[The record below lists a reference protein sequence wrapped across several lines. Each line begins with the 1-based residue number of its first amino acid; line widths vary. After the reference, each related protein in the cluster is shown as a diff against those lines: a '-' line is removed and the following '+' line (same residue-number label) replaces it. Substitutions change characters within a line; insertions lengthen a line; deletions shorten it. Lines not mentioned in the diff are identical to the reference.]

1 MIPPRLDAMEPGPVL
16 AGFLATI
23 DVTELSGHD
32 RIVVLRAHHKMASHY
47 NAHVYRDMAAVVD
60 SIEDDNPMYA
70 AEAAAAEIR
79 AALRLTR
86 RASDTELAFAVEL
99 QQRLPRV
106 WEALVAGSIDVRRAR
121 TIAYGTTHLSV
132 AVAQDVV
139 ERIITHAS
147 HLTTGQLRARIDRIA
162 IEADPEAAQ
171 QRYDTAIS
179 DRRIVTEATPSGTA
193 NLLGLELP
201 PHRVTAIS
209 RRINHLARSL
219 NTKDETRSI
228 DQLRADVYLDLLQGI
243 NASVTNNTG
252 GVELRIDLDT
262 LAGLA
267 EHPGEIAGYGPVIAD
282 IARKVATEQDNAQW
296 RWTVTDPATG
306 QALHNGTTRRRPTT
320 SQRRTVEARNQT
332 CIFPGCRMPAIDCD
346 LDHTTRWADGGET
359 TIDNLT
365 PLCRHDHRIRHQAG
379 WTHQPLPNGDHQWTT
394 KLGHTYTTSGQ
405 PP

>member
-171 QRYDTAIS
+171 QRYDTAIN

-228 DQLRADVYLDLLQGI
+228 DQLRADVYLDLLGGKDYA
-243 NASVTNNTG
+243 NKTGG

-262 LAGLA
+262 LAGLT

-282 IARKVATEQDNAQW
+282 IARKVAAEQDNAQW

-306 QALHNGTTRRRPTT
+306 QTLHNGTTGRRPTT

-359 TIDNLT
+359 TTDNLT

-394 KLGHTYTTSGQ
+394 KLGHTYTTSGR

>member
-1 MIPPRLDAMEPGPVL
+1 MEPGPAL
-16 AGFLATI
+16 AGILATI

-32 RIVVLRAHHKMASHY
+32 RIVVLRAHHKMVSHY

-60 SIEDDNPMYA
+60 SIEDDDPMYA

-99 QQRLPRV
+99 RRRLPRV
-106 WEALVAGSIDVRRAR
+106 WEALVTGLIDVGRAR
-121 TIAYGTTHLSV
+121 TIAYGTTHLFV
-132 AVAQDVV
+132 AVARDVV
-139 ERIITHAS
+139 ERIIESAPN
-147 HLTTGQLRARIDRIA
+147 LTTGQLRARIDRIA
-162 IEADPEAAQ
+162 MEADPDVAH
-171 QRYDTAIS
+171 QRYETALG
-179 DRRIVTEATPSGTA
+179 DRRVVTEATTFGPA

-219 NTKDETRSI
+219 NTKDETRTI
-228 DQLRADVYLDLLQGI
+228 DQLRADVYLDLLGGKDYA
-243 NASVTNNTG
+243 NKTGG

-267 EHPGEIAGYGPVIAD
+267 EHPGELNGYGPVIAD
-282 IARKVATEQDNAQW
+282 VARQVTQQQQDTQW
-296 RWTVTDPATG
+296 RWTVTDPLTG
-306 QALHNGTTRRRPTT
+306 QPIHNGTTRRRPTA
-320 SQRRTVEARNQT
+320 SQHRDVETRDHA

-346 LDHTTRWADGGET
+346 LDHRTRWVDGGET
-359 TIDNLT
+359 TTDNLA

-379 WTHQPLPNGDHQWTT
+379 WTHQPLPNGDHQWIT
-394 KLGHTYTTSGQ
+394 KLGHTYTTSGR

>member
-1 MIPPRLDAMEPGPVL
+1 M
-16 AGFLATI
+16 
-23 DVTELSGHD
+23 
-32 RIVVLRAHHKMASHY
+32 
-47 NAHVYRDMAAVVD
+47 
-60 SIEDDNPMYA
+60 
-70 AEAAAAEIR
+70 
-79 AALRLTR
+79 
-86 RASDTELAFAVEL
+86 
-99 QQRLPRV
+99 
-106 WEALVAGSIDVRRAR
+106 
-121 TIAYGTTHLSV
+121 
-132 AVAQDVV
+132 

-171 QRYDTAIS
+171 QRYDTAIN

-228 DQLRADVYLDLLQGI
+228 DQLRADVYLDLLGGKDY
-243 NASVTNNTG
+243 ANNTGG

-262 LAGLA
+262 LAGLT

-282 IARKVATEQDNAQW
+282 VAKQVTKQQQDTQW
-296 RWTVTDPATG
+296 RWTVTDRATG
-306 QALHNGTTRRRPTT
+306 QPIANGTTQRRPTAN
-320 SQRRTVEARNQT
+320 RRRDVETRHPT

-346 LDHTTRWADGGET
+346 LDHRTRWVDGGET

-394 KLGHTYTTSGQ
+394 KLLHTYTTSGR

>member
-171 QRYDTAIS
+171 QRYDTAIN

-228 DQLRADVYLDLLQGI
+228 DQLRADVYLDLLGGKDYA
-243 NASVTNNTG
+243 NKTGG

-262 LAGLA
+262 LAGLT

-282 IARKVATEQDNAQW
+282 IARKVAAEQDNAQW

-306 QALHNGTTRRRPTT
+306 QALHNGTTGRRPTT

-379 WTHQPLPNGDHQWTT
+379 WNHQPLPGGDHQWTT

>member
-171 QRYDTAIS
+171 QRYDTAIN

-228 DQLRADVYLDLLQGI
+228 DQLRADVYLDLLGGKDYA
-243 NASVTNNTG
+243 NKTGG

-262 LAGLA
+262 LAGLT
-267 EHPGEIAGYGPVIAD
+267 EHPGELAGYGPVIAD
-282 IARKVATEQDNAQW
+282 IARKVAAEQDNAQW
-296 RWTVTDPATG
+296 RWSITDPATG
-306 QALHNGTTRRRPTT
+306 QALYDGTTRRRPTT
-320 SQRRTVEARNQT
+320 SQRRTVETRHPT

-346 LDHTTRWADGGET
+346 LDHTPRWADGGET
-359 TIDNLT
+359 TLDNLT